1 MSGISDS
8 VEQLTQ
14 AHLRNVQQLAVFY
27 TGHGEMYAI
36 NIAKIKAFI
45 ITEEITITDTPTD
58 TDVIQGIATIRGEP
72 ITLINLDRWLG
83 YESLPVDE
91 YKLII
96 FCEFNHKQVGFLV
109 KDMVNIVEKTTA
121 ELINSENQNSK
132 VTYTTY
138 VEIDNKEH
146 LCTVFNAE
154 QLLSDIGWTDITAS
168 DLDRYVTVPVNDEKI
183 ILIAEDSA
191 VAREVMNQF
200 MRKAKAN
207 FIMSVNGGEL
217 LSRLEEIGDP
227 EAVGLVITDIEMP
240 GTDGYQVA
248 KAIKENP
255 KYAHIPVVINSSMTT
270 DAVKDKMNRIGID
283 GFVGKTDVPTLYKIV
298 SGILGT
304 KESD

>member
-27 TGHGEMYAI
+27 TGHGDMYAI

-45 ITEEITITDTPTD
+45 ITEEIDITDTPTD
-58 TDVIQGIATIRGEP
+58 TDIIQGIATIRGEP

-83 YESLPVDE
+83 YKSLPVEE

-109 KDMVNIVEKTTA
+109 KNMVNIVEKTTA

-138 VEIDNKEH
+138 VEVDNKKH

-154 QLLSDIGWTDITAS
+154 QLLSDIGWTDINAS
-168 DLDRYVTVPVNDEKI
+168 ELDRYVTRPVKDDKI

-191 VAREVMNQF
+191 VAREVMTQF
-200 MRKAKAN
+200 MKKAQAN
-207 FIMSVNGGEL
+207 YIMSVNGGDL
-217 LSRLEEIGDP
+217 LDRLDEIDDP
-227 EAVGLVITDIEMP
+227 SKVGLIITDIEMP

-248 KAIKENP
+248 KYIKETL
-255 KYAHIPVVINSSMTT
+255 KYSRIPVIVNSSMTT
-270 DAVKDKMNRIGID
+270 DAVKDKMNIIGID
-283 GFVGKTDVPTLYKIV
+283 GFVGKTDVATLYKLV
-298 SGILGT
+298 AGILGT
-304 KESD
+304 K

>member
-83 YESLPVDE
+83 YKSLPVNE

-138 VEIDNKEH
+138 VEIDKKDN

-154 QLLSDIGWTDITAS
+154 QLLSDIGWTDINAS
-168 DLDRYVTVPVNDEKI
+168 DLDRYITAPINDEKI
-183 ILIAEDSA
+183 ILVAEDSA

-200 MRKAKAN
+200 MKKAKAN
-207 FIMSVNGGEL
+207 FVMSVNGGDL
-217 LSRLEEIGDP
+217 LDRLEEIDDP
-227 EAVGLVITDIEMP
+227 SKIGLVITDIEMP

-248 KAIKENP
+248 KYIKNTP
-255 KYAHIPVVINSSMTT
+255 KYAHIPVVVNSSMTT

-283 GFVGKTDVPTLYKIV
+283 GFVGKTDVPSLYKIV
-298 SGILGT
+298 SNILGT
-304 KESD
+304 K

>member
-1 MSGISDS
+1 MNGISDS

-27 TGHGEMYAI
+27 TGHGDMYAI

-45 ITEEITITDTPTD
+45 ITEEIDITDTPTD
-58 TDVIQGIATIRGEP
+58 TDIIQGIATIRGEP

-83 YESLPVDE
+83 YQSLPVNE

-138 VEIDNKEH
+138 VEIDDKNH

-154 QLLSDIGWTDITAS
+154 QLLSDIGWTDINAS
-168 DLDRYVTVPVNDEKI
+168 DLERYVTRPINDDKL

-191 VAREVMNQF
+191 VAREVITQF
-200 MRKAKAN
+200 MKKARAN
-207 FIMSVNGGEL
+207 YIISVNGGEL
-217 LSRLEEIGDP
+217 LDRLEEIHDP
-227 EAVGLVITDIEMP
+227 STVGLVITDIEMP

-248 KAIKENP
+248 KFIKENP
-255 KYAHIPVVINSSMTT
+255 KYAHIPVVVNSSMTT

-283 GFVGKTDVPTLYKIV
+283 GFVGKTDIPMLYNIV
-298 SGILGT
+298 SSILGT
-304 KESD
+304 K

>member
-45 ITEEITITDTPTD
+45 ITEEIDITDTPTD

-72 ITLINLDRWLG
+72 VTLINLDRWLG
-83 YESLPVDE
+83 YPALPVNE

-138 VEIDNKEH
+138 VEIDKKDK

-154 QLLSDIGWTDITAS
+154 QLLSDIGWTDLNAS
-168 DLDRYVTVPVNDEKI
+168 DLERYVTEPVNDEKI

-191 VAREVMNQF
+191 VAREVLTQF
-200 MRKAKAN
+200 MRKARAN
-207 FIMSVNGGEL
+207 FVMSVNGGDL
-217 LSRLEEIGDP
+217 LDRLDEINDP
-227 EAVGLVITDIEMP
+227 DAIGMIVTDIEMP

-248 KAIKENP
+248 KFIKDTP
-255 KYAHIPVVINSSMTT
+255 KYAHIPVIVNSSMTT
-270 DAVKDKMNRIGID
+270 EAVKDKMNRIGID
-283 GFVGKTDVPTLYKIV
+283 GFVGKTDIPSLYKLIT
-298 SGILGT
+298 SILG
-304 KESD
+304 KKNN

>member
-27 TGHGEMYAI
+27 TGHGDMYAI

-45 ITEEITITDTPTD
+45 ITEEIDITDTPTD
-58 TDVIQGIATIRGEP
+58 TDVIEGIATIRGEP

-83 YESLPVDE
+83 YKSLPVNE

-138 VEIDNKEH
+138 VEIDKKDH

-154 QLLSDIGWTDITAS
+154 QLLSDIGWTDINAS
-168 DLDRYVTVPVNDEKI
+168 DLDRYITKPFNNEKI
-183 ILIAEDSA
+183 ILVAEDSA
-191 VAREVMNQF
+191 VAREVMIQF
-200 MRKAKAN
+200 LNKARAN
-207 FIMSVNGGEL
+207 YVMAVNGGEL
-217 LSRLEEIGDP
+217 LDRLEEIDDP
-227 EAVGLVITDIEMP
+227 SKVGVVITDIEMP

-248 KAIKENP
+248 KYIKETP
-255 KYAHIPVVINSSMTT
+255 KYAHIPVVVNSSMTT

-283 GFVGKTDVPTLYKIV
+283 GFVGKTDIPALYKLI
-298 SGILGT
+298 SKMIGT
-304 KESD
+304 R

>member
-27 TGHGEMYAI
+27 TGHGDVYAI

-45 ITEEITITDTPTD
+45 ITEEIAITDTPTD
-58 TDVIQGIATIRGEP
+58 TDIVEGIGTIRGEP

-83 YESLPVDE
+83 YDALPVNE

-138 VEIDNKEH
+138 VEINKKDH

-154 QLLSDIGWTDITAS
+154 QLLSDIGWTDINAS
-168 DLDRYVTVPVNDEKI
+168 DLDRYVTRPLNDDKV

-191 VAREVMNQF
+191 VAREAINQF
-200 MRKAKAN
+200 MRKARAN
-207 FIMSVNGGEL
+207 FIMSTDGGDL
-217 LSRLEEIGDP
+217 LHRLEEFKP
-227 EAVGLVITDIEMP
+227 EEIALIITDIEMP
-240 GTDGYQVA
+240 RTDGYQVA
-248 KAIKENP
+248 KYIKETA
-255 KYAHIPVVINSSMTT
+255 KYSHIPVIVNSSMTT

-283 GFVGKTDVPTLYKIV
+283 GFVGKTDIPALYSVV
-298 SGILGT
+298 SNLVGT
-304 KESD
+304 K

>member
-27 TGHGEMYAI
+27 TGHGEIYAI

-45 ITEEITITDTPTD
+45 ITEEVTITDTPTD

-83 YESLPVDE
+83 YKSLPVNE

-138 VEIDNKEH
+138 VEIDKKDH

-154 QLLSDIGWTDITAS
+154 QLLSDIGWTDLNAGE
-168 DLDRYVTVPVNDEKI
+168 LERYVTRPVNDNKV

-191 VAREVMNQF
+191 VAREVLVQF

-207 FIMSVNGGEL
+207 FSMSVNGGDL
-217 LSRLEEIGDP
+217 LDRIDEINDP
-227 EAVGLVITDIEMP
+227 SAIGLVITDIEMP

-248 KAIKENP
+248 KFIKETP
-255 KYAHIPVVINSSMTT
+255 KYSHIPVIVNSSMTT
-270 DAVKDKMNRIGID
+270 EAVKDKMNRIGID
-283 GFVGKTDVPTLYKIV
+283 GFVGKTDIPALYKLIV
-298 SGILGT
+298 GVLGT
-304 KESD
+304 K

>member
-14 AHLRNVQQLAVFY
+14 AHLRNVQQLAVFR
-27 TGHGEMYAI
+27 TGQNDIYAI

-45 ITEEITITDTPTD
+45 ITEEVQITSTPTD
-58 TDVIQGIATIRGEP
+58 TDVIEGIATIRGEP
-72 ITLINLDRWLG
+72 VTLVNLDKWLG
-83 YESLPVDE
+83 YDKLPIND

-121 ELINSENQNSK
+121 ELKNSEEQNSK

-138 VEIDNKEH
+138 VEVDKQDH

-154 QLLSDIGWTDITAS
+154 QLLSDIGWTDVNPN
-168 DLDRYVTVPVNDEKI
+168 DLDRYVTQPLSKEKK
-183 ILIAEDSA
+183 ILVAEDSA

-200 MRKAKAN
+200 LVKARAS
-207 FIMSVNGGEL
+207 FEILHDGGDLMSRIEDIDPQD
-217 LSRLEEIGDP
+217 IG
-227 EAVGLVITDIEMP
+227 LIITDIEMP

-248 KAIKENP
+248 QAIKDNP
-255 KYAHIPVVINSSMTT
+255 KLNHIPVVVNSSMTT
-270 DAVKDKMNRIGID
+270 DAVKGKMDRIGVD
-283 GFVGKTDVPTLYKIV
+283 DFVGKTDIPALYAMCAKYI
-298 SGILGT
+298 GYA
-304 KESD
+304 